1 MADSDTPSSGSVQS
15 GSTVT
20 RLGEGEISVPEWVWP
35 ALVPLVSL
43 AIVSVYL
50 LTHPYP
56 GYGAGFYLQVAEQIL
71 ANDYGLPTHIP
82 LYTEGGVPFAYPP
95 LMFYVSAVLLDAG
108 VSRVT
113 ISLLVPAVSVS
124 LYPVVY
130 YFLAEEFLPTRRQAG
145 LAAAL
150 FAVTP
155 AVLQW
160 HLSAGGVVRGPAFL
174 LALTGIYAG
183 VHVFKLG
190 ERKWV
195 AAGLPLFA
203 LTMLT
208 HPVYTVFFG
217 MSWLLLYVWFDRSL
231 RGLVAGAVVAGGG
244 VALTSP
250 WWLTVASAHGV
261 GIFFSAAGT
270 HNGLGG
276 GLGRI
281 AGQFVYS
288 LDSDIESLFFI
299 GIFAGMAY
307 HLFRRR
313 WFLPAWLFASAY
325 VIGKQRFQFV
335 AGAMLLAS
343 LLLEGGE
350 AYVRSRSDALPSRRT
365 AVAIALGVTVLF
377 AGIGGLYAA
386 GALDI
391 NYEHSSTQPAFID
404 ADDEKAMAWVAANT
418 NANDDFVVL
427 GDAAEWFPLFTDR
440 AILVGPW
447 GVEWTSPE
455 KYQTQLALYEAVSTC
470 ESEDCLTEALAA
482 NDVSPEYVY
491 VPKGEYT
498 VRGKEYVADGDLRYD
513 LLASNSYRKV
523 YENQGAVVFRVTD
536 SPGDGPRSDR

>member
-1 MADSDTPSSGSVQS
+1 MADSDTPSSGNVQS
-15 GSTVT
+15 GSTVS
-20 RLGEGEISVPEWVWP
+20 RFGAGEVAIPEWVWP
-35 ALVPLVSL
+35 ALVPVASI
-43 AIVSVYL
+43 AVVAVYL

-56 GYGAGFYLQVAEQIL
+56 AYGAGFYLQVAEQIL

-82 LYTEGGVPFAYPP
+82 LYTDGGVPFAYPP

-113 ISLLVPAVSVS
+113 ISLLVPAVSVV

-150 FAVTP
+150 LAVTP

-160 HLSAGGVVRGPAFL
+160 HISAGGIVRGPAFL
-174 LALTGIYAG
+174 FALTGIYAG
-183 VHVFKLG
+183 VQVFKRG

-203 LTMLT
+203 LTMLS

-217 MSWLLLYVWFDRSL
+217 TTWLLLYVWFDRSL

-250 WWLTVASAHGV
+250 WWLTVASAHGI

-276 GLGRI
+276 GLGRL
-281 AGQFVYS
+281 AGQFVYV
-288 LDSDIESLFFI
+288 LDADVEALFFL
-299 GIFAGMAY
+299 GVFAGAAY
-307 HLFRRR
+307 HLYRRR
-313 WFLPAWLFASAY
+313 WFLPAWLFVSAY
-325 VIGKQRFQFV
+325 VIGKERFQFV

-343 LLLEGGE
+343 LLLEGSE
-350 AYVRSRSDALPSRRT
+350 AYLRSRSDALPSRRT
-365 AVAIALGVTVLF
+365 AAAVALGATVVF
-377 AGIGGLYAA
+377 AGLGGLYAA
-386 GALDI
+386 GALNI
-391 NYEHSSTQPAFID
+391 NYDHSSTQPAFID
-404 ADDEKAMAWVAANT
+404 ADDQKAMEWAAANT
-418 NANDDFVVL
+418 DASDDFVVL
-427 GDAAEWFPLFTDR
+427 GDAAEWFPLLTDR

-455 KYQTQLALYEAVSTC
+455 KYNTQLSLYHAVSTC
-470 ESEDCLTEALAA
+470 ESESCLTRSLAA

-491 VPKGEYT
+491 LPKGEYT

-513 LLASNSYRKV
+513 LLASDSYRKV

-536 SPGDGPRSDR
+536 SRNDASAD